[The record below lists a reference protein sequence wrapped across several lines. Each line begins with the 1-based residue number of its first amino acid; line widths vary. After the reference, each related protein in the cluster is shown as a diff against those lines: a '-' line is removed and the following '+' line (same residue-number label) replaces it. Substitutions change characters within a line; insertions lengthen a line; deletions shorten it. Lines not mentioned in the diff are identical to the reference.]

1 MAEISNLHVFFKVLS
16 HWSLGILRENPAK
29 YRAFSVPFCKRG
41 SQGHTHTHAR
51 GHTRAGDTKLVQS
64 AECRPRQGLLTRRD
78 TETMTGVAAV
88 APRVSDR
95 AAEETGIAV
104 APEFANADR
113 DVRRTTPTSA
123 DATDAKHHEGQV
135 ESSDSDS
142 NQDGVKRN
150 DEGREH
156 GEGASKKVSWCPR
169 VPHN

>member
-1 MAEISNLHVFFKVLS
+1 
-16 HWSLGILRENPAK
+16 
-29 YRAFSVPFCKRG
+29 
-41 SQGHTHTHAR
+41 
-51 GHTRAGDTKLVQS
+51 
-64 AECRPRQGLLTRRD
+64 
-78 TETMTGVAAV
+78 MTGVAAV

-156 GEGASKKVSWCPR
+156 GEGASKKVSWCTRITRTTRITLCESSASSPSR
-169 VPHN
+169 NWRSSRDATARRPEPSIPTSHHDRAGSGYGVERP

>member
-1 MAEISNLHVFFKVLS
+1 
-16 HWSLGILRENPAK
+16 
-29 YRAFSVPFCKRG
+29 
-41 SQGHTHTHAR
+41 
-51 GHTRAGDTKLVQS
+51 
-64 AECRPRQGLLTRRD
+64 
-78 TETMTGVAAV
+78 MTGVAAV

-95 AAEETGIAV
+95 AAEETGI
-104 APEFANADR
+104 FANADR

-142 NQDGVKRN
+142 NHDGVKRN

-169 VPHN
+169 VPHNSHNAL

>member
-1 MAEISNLHVFFKVLS
+1 
-16 HWSLGILRENPAK
+16 
-29 YRAFSVPFCKRG
+29 
-41 SQGHTHTHAR
+41 
-51 GHTRAGDTKLVQS
+51 
-64 AECRPRQGLLTRRD
+64 
-78 TETMTGVAAV
+78 MTGVAAV

-156 GEGASKKVSWCPR
+156 GQGASKKVSWCPR
-169 VPHN
+169 VPHNSHNAL